1 MHRLLLILTLS
12 AGSLNLLS
20 QSEVGKWEAHLPWHN
35 VVWIT
40 AAGDHI
46 TASTPYALIRHSDF
60 QPEPETISRVDG
72 LNGSGI
78 NTIGYSEATKSL
90 IVAYD
95 DSNID
100 IISGSSISNLPD
112 LYNKY
117 IAGLKEI
124 KRIRTLGNR
133 AYLATTF
140 GVVIIDLLKM
150 EVYDTWNPSSTGDY
164 TTVNDVAFMD
174 GYIYAATGAG
184 LFRGD
189 IQSSGLSYFG
199 NWEKLMWLPE
209 GSGAGAVAAY
219 GNRLFINIESDDVTG
234 DNLVMY
240 DGNITTVF
248 NAPGISVR
256 SLEISEDQLI
266 VSAGE
271 KIIITDLQ
279 GIITSEINDYGW
291 GTPDASNAVFSEG
304 ILWIADN
311 NAGIVRSTNLSTFDG
326 IAPNGP
332 YLNSAGEIF
341 NSEGVTL
348 VAGGAVDNAW
358 NNTFTNLHL
367 HIYSDRRWQT
377 IFDYGHHDAIRV
389 RISPS
394 DRNLFY
400 LSSWGSGLYELRS
413 GEITAH
419 WDETNSPLESIIPGE
434 PYVRIGGLDFDRN
447 GNLWMTQS
455 GVEKSIKILKPDRTW
470 TELPYNVNAPTTGEL
485 LISSTGFK
493 WIVLPRGHGLFV
505 LDDNNTPDESS
516 DDRYKKFIPSDQD
529 GNPLPTIYSIEEDR
543 SGNIWIG
550 TDRGPAIFYT
560 PWRIFDGDLRAYRI
574 KIPRNDGSGL
584 ADILLATETITTIT
598 TDGGNRKWFGTNSS
612 GVYLV
617 NDDSDRLIKSYN
629 KTNSPL
635 LSNTITS
642 LAVDDITGEVWIG
655 TGRGIVT
662 LREIATEGAAGFE
675 SAYAFPNPVRED
687 FGGEVTITGLMPG
700 SNVKITGISG
710 NLIYET
716 TSTGG
721 QASWDLRGRNGGRV
735 STGVYLAFC
744 ASADGSEST
753 VVKILVIR

>member
-1 MHRLLLILTLS
+1 MYRIILISTLL
-12 AGSLNLLS
+12 AVPLNLLS
-20 QSEVGKWEAHLPWHN
+20 QSPVGKWEAHLPWHQ
-35 VVWIT
+35 VLWIT
-40 AAGDHI
+40 ATGEEV
-46 TASTPYALIRHSDF
+46 TASTPYALIRQSDF
-60 QPEPETISRVDG
+60 HPEAETISKVDG

-78 NTIGYSEATKSL
+78 NTIGYSESTKSL

-100 IISGSSISNLPD
+100 IISGNKISNLPD

-117 IAGLKEI
+117 IAGVKEI
-124 KRIRTLGNR
+124 KRIRTRENR
-133 AYLATTF
+133 AYLTTTF

-164 TTVNDVAFMD
+164 TTVNDVAFMG
-174 GYIYAATGAG
+174 GYVYAATGSG
-184 LFRGD
+184 LYRGD
-189 IQSSGLSYFG
+189 IQSTGLSYFG
-199 NWEKLMWLPE
+199 NWEKLSWIPE
-209 GSGAGAVAAY
+209 GSGAGAVVAY
-219 GNRLFINIESDDVTG
+219 DNRLFINIQSGPLTG
-234 DNLVMY
+234 DNLIMY
-240 DGNITTVF
+240 NGNITPVF
-248 NAPGISVR
+248 NSPGITVR
-256 SLEISEDQLI
+256 SLEISENSLI
-266 VSAGE
+266 ASAGE
-271 KIIITDLQ
+271 KIIITDLN
-279 GIITSEINDYGW
+279 GSITGEIDDYGW
-291 GTPDASNAVFSEG
+291 GTPDASNAIFARG
-304 ILWIADN
+304 ILWIADR
-311 NAGIVRSTNLSTFDG
+311 NAGIVRSSNLSTFDG

-341 NSEGVTL
+341 NSDGVTL

-377 IFDYGHHDAIRV
+377 IFDYGHHDAMRV
-389 RISPS
+389 RISPF
-394 DRNLFY
+394 DRDLIY
-400 LSSWGSGLYELRS
+400 LSSWGSGLYEIRA

-419 WDETNSPLESIIPGE
+419 WNENNSPLESIITGE
-434 PYVRIGGLDFDRN
+434 PYVRVGGLDFDRD

-455 GVEKSIKILKPDRTW
+455 GVEKSIKILKPDHSW
-470 TELPYNVNAPTTGEL
+470 TVLPYNVNAPTTGEL
-485 LISSTGFK
+485 LISSTGIK

-505 LDDNNTPDESS
+505 LDDNQTPDESS
-516 DDRYKKFIPSDQD
+516 DDRYKKFIPTDQD
-529 GNPLPTIYSIEEDR
+529 GNTLPNIYSIEEDR

-629 KTNSPL
+629 KANSPV

-642 LAVDDITGEVWIG
+642 LAADDITGEVWIG

-662 LREIATEGAAGFE
+662 VREIATEGAIGFDNV
-675 SAYAFPNPVRED
+675 YAFPNPVRED
-687 FGGEVTITGLMPG
+687 YRGDVTITGLMPDT
-700 SNVKITGISG
+700 NVKITGISG

-721 QASWDLRGRNGGRV
+721 QASWDLIGRTGGRV
-735 STGVYLAFC
+735 ATGVYLAFC
-744 ASADGSEST
+744 ASSDGSEST
-753 VVKILVIR
+753 VVKILVVR